1 MTRYEQGFLTKCAE
15 YGIDGRELLYKQAL
29 LGSSLNKVLRKIKRF
44 YTYPGKIRHNI
55 SKAIEGGISEAGEY
69 IPSGV
74 DLQKH
79 ITDMSVRSD
88 GGLRLG
94 RILGTLGL
102 LGGGTAAGIA
112 ATNKPGIDKA
122 LLGKALL
129 AGGGL
134 LGAGALGAG
143 YAIGKRKGK
152 KDKDE

>member
-15 YGIDGRELLYKQAL
+15 YGIDGRELLYKKAGI
-29 LGSSLNKVLRKIKRF
+29 GSTLKKVLSKIKRF
-44 YTYPGKIRHNI
+44 YTYPGEIKHIV
-55 SKAIEGGISEAGEY
+55 SKAVKDGTTDIGGY
-69 IPSGV
+69 IPSNV

-88 GGLRLG
+88 GGLRWG

-112 ATNKPGIDKA
+112 ATNKPEPSIDKA
-122 LLGKALL
+122 LLRKALL

-143 YAIGKRKGK
+143 YAMGKRKGK
-152 KDKDE
+152 KDE